1 MYVNYSTVGSA
12 ALLDQAD
19 LSLLVW
25 VFCFVLLLVCF
36 LCVWLVFCHDSTSA
50 SRIALYYRVVF
61 LIN

>member
-12 ALLDQAD
+12 ALPDQAE

-36 LCVWLVFCHDSTSA
+36 LCVCVRDFLKYQAAVWVFP
-50 SRIALYYRVVF
+50 
-61 LIN
+61 